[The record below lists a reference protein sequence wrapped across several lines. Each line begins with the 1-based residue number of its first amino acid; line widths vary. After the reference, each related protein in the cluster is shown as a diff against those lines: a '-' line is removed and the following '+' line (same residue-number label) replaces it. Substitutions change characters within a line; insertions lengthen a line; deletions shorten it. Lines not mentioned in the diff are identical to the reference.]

1 MTRLSS
7 SACVALLLGADGLI
21 LAMLGRP
28 FQFSGAAE
36 GLLLSASAVAL
47 LWAAA
52 RAWRDRASAP
62 QDQGQAAA
70 PEWSS
75 PSRLQEPAQGV

>member
-7 SACVALLLGADGLI
+7 AACVALLLGADGLI

-36 GLLLSASAVAL
+36 GLLLSASAVA
-47 LWAAA
+47 
-52 RAWRDRASAP
+52 DRKS
-62 QDQGQAAA
+62 
-70 PEWSS
+70 
-75 PSRLQEPAQGV
+75 VV

>member
-21 LAMLGRP
+21 LAMLGRT
-28 FQFSGAAE
+28 FQFSVFSEAA
-36 GLLLSASAVAL
+36 LMALSVGAL
-47 LWAAA
+47 LWACLK
-52 RAWRDRASAP
+52 AWRHPSDVAQAE
-62 QDQGQAAA
+62 GQAEEAA
-70 PEWSS
+70 WPA